1 MLDSDSKYNQL
12 SKEEQ
17 ILVQQKIVE
26 LSRILC
32 AEEVI
37 AEVLKHINPVV
48 EVKKEKGIIIIGKA
62 TYINIM
68 TMVKKINLKK
78 YWNAK
83 NKP

>member
-1 MLDSDSKYNQL
+1 MLDSNSKYNQL
-12 SKEEQ
+12 SEEEQ
-17 ILVQQKIVE
+17 ILVQQKILE
-26 LSRILC
+26 LSRILS

-48 EVKKEKGIIIIGKA
+48 EVQKEKGIIIIGKA

-68 TMVKKINLKK
+68 TMFKKINLKK

-83 NKP
+83 NK

>member
-12 SKEEQ
+12 SKEDQ

-26 LSRILC
+26 LSRILS

-37 AEVLKHINPVV
+37 AEVLKNINPVV
-48 EVKKEKGIIIIGKA
+48 EVKKEKGIIIIGKG
-62 TYINIM
+62 TYDRIM

>member
-37 AEVLKHINPVV
+37 AEVLKNINPVV
-48 EVKKEKGIIIIGKA
+48 EVKKEKGIIIIGKG
-62 TYINIM
+62 TYDRIM